1 MKIFF
6 ALALATCSVVLG
18 VDGATKNVA
27 IPKPGTA
34 CTDKITFPVKTLKGV
49 KGYPGMV
56 EVFGI
61 PIIAG
66 TKFIDK
72 IGSKKLNHV
81 ASVMAELLDQDSDG
95 CVDDP
100 NVLQN
105 LIMPRKDRG
114 YRFRKAFILPNKK
127 PMKSAAKTA
136 MMQVAM
142 TNSKKIGF
150 QSTTDV
156 DFPQIKPQYSVHQ
169 MCNKTVCNKD
179 NTVEEVYHF
188 ITQHGYSK
196 AYSKIFGIN
205 WQAPSTLSKAMDIA
219 RGKRMKVAPKKLSG
233 YPKNAW
239 SRYADPGCNYF
250 CQATEYFWWG
260 YCSYSG
266 TCAGRSGQGK
276 GKKYTGSVLNQPDS
290 MLNEQEKE
298 FKPQKKTQLAKV
310 DKRLY
315 HFYDASAKK
324 TAAYRVAT
332 KPVDGTYTGC
342 KKCLRKGGK
351 SHGGK

>member
-1 MKIFF
+1 MMAKGFF
-6 ALALATCSVVLG
+6 PAQNLNFGEIKPKCSGLHS
-18 VDGATKNVA
+18 TPN
-27 IPKPGTA
+27 
-34 CTDKITFPVKTLKGV
+34 
-49 KGYPGMV
+49 
-56 EVFGI
+56 
-61 PIIAG
+61 
-66 TKFIDK
+66 
-72 IGSKKLNHV
+72 
-81 ASVMAELLDQDSDG
+81 
-95 CVDDP
+95 CVDAS
-100 NVLQN
+100 
-105 LIMPRKDRG
+105 I
-114 YRFRKAFILPNKK
+114 
-127 PMKSAAKTA
+127 
-136 MMQVAM
+136 
-142 TNSKKIGF
+142 
-150 QSTTDV
+150 
-156 DFPQIKPQYSVHQ
+156 
-169 MCNKTVCNKD
+169 
-179 NTVEEVYHF
+179 EEVLHF
-188 ITQHGYSK
+188 ITTYGQSK
-196 AYSKIFGIN
+196 AYSKILGVK
-205 WQAPSTLSKAMDIA
+205 WQAPSNLTKAMDIA
-219 RGKRMKVAPKKLSG
+219 RGKRMKVAPKKQSE

-250 CQATEYFWWG
+250 CQNTEYFWWG

-298 FKPQKKTQLAKV
+298 FKPQKKTQLAKI